1 MASAVG
7 RPRRIVNMRLH
18 TDPTAVTNSSKFVA
32 TAFRDDAAK
41 APAGKTTFVRVY
53 ATETIGEGREI

>member
-1 MASAVG
+1 MVTHVELSTCVCTQT
-7 RPRRIVNMRLH
+7 PS
-18 TDPTAVTNSSKFVA
+18 TTTAVTNSSKFVA